1 MIINVD
7 PIIKRYEIG
16 FDPEHREHE
25 SGRLLH
31 CWRIVEMWK
40 TYHGY
45 CVKYG
50 AFNNQS
56 AFIDID
62 DDNQEIVLRGDCI
75 YKERMS
81 DLQYVE
87 TIIKLKK
94 MYGYINAEK
103 PNGVQINYSYNTK
116 GFKISFENCLCTR
129 CRPNGVEYII
139 GFKNLHFYNIRS
151 FIHFCTNRYL
161 LKAGDGARIS
171 IELRPEHHE
180 IRICVARNKRSIL
193 VTYCPSK
200 KQFDFLT
207 DRLKEIYRAFKK
219 HVESGPNMNTDDLK
233 ESDKNKRDMT
243 IRPKRRTP
251 RQEGTPEASKGSEY
265 DFDTAFEDLVRD
277 MVRNDVH
284 NEGDA
289 GKKYDSGKRRYDL
302 VDLDVIGAI
311 ADILGFGAQKYGE
324 NSWQNLPNGEKR
336 YFAALMRHLEAHQR
350 GETVDPESG
359 YPHIYH
365 ALTNAYFLTYFYNH
379 REDMKQ

>member
-1 MIINVD
+1 MIIDVD
-7 PIIKRYEIG
+7 PISERYEIG

-25 SGRLLH
+25 PGRILH
-31 CWRIVEMWK
+31 CWRIDEMWK

-45 CVKYG
+45 GVKYG
-50 AFNNQS
+50 AFKNQS

-81 DLQYVE
+81 DLQYLE

-94 MYGYINAEK
+94 MNDYINAEK
-103 PNGVQINYSYNTK
+103 PTGVQINYSHSTK

-129 CRPNGVEYII
+129 CLPDGREYVI
-139 GFKNLHFYNIRS
+139 GFRDLHFYNIRS
-151 FIHFCTNRYL
+151 FTHFCTNMYL

-171 IELRPEHHE
+171 IVLRCERHE
-180 IRICVARNKRSIL
+180 IRIRVMRSKRSIS

-200 KQFDFLT
+200 RQFDVLT
-207 DRLKEIYRAFKK
+207 DRLKEIYRAFKE

-233 ESDKNKRDMT
+233 EIDKDKRDVT
-243 IRPKRRTP
+243 TRIKRKNV
-251 RQEGTPEASKGSEY
+251 A
-265 DFDTAFEDLVRD
+265 
-277 MVRNDVH
+277 H
-284 NEGDA
+284 NEGDS

-311 ADILGFGAQKYGE
+311 ADVLGFGAQKYAE

-379 REDMKQ
+379 RKDMKQ